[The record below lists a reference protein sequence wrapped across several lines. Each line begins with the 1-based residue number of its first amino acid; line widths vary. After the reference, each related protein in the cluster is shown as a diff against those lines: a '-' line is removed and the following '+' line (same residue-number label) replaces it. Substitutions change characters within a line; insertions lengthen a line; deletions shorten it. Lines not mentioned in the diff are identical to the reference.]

1 MSLELDSAVGERLK
15 FGEFE
20 LAPVA
25 RALWRRGEQVKLGS
39 RALEILI
46 ALASR
51 PGQIVSKDD
60 LTQLVWRGAFVDET
74 ALRVG
79 ISAVRKA
86 LGPGGDRYIATVP
99 CRGYCFVRDVETTA
113 TKPTPER
120 SHFKRLK
127 PQRLPAQIARVVGR
141 DEVLV
146 ALAAEAN
153 RHRLLSLVGPG
164 GIGKTTVALE
174 LARKLDN
181 SYKDH
186 AHFVDLAS
194 LADPRLVSTAVA
206 STFEFQTLA
215 RDPLAELVVLLQDKE
230 ALLVLDNCEHLIEAV
245 AVLTER
251 IIAEAPGVHILAT
264 SREPLRA
271 TGEWVH
277 RLSSL
282 ELPPTAPAP
291 SAAEALSFSAI
302 QLFTERAMASL
313 ESFRLTDANTPI
325 VADICRRVEGIPL
338 AIELAA
344 ARVDSFGIQE
354 LADRL
359 GDQLSVLAN
368 GRRTALPRHR
378 TIRATLDWSY
388 QLLPPTEQVMLC
400 RLAIFRGTFTLASAT
415 AVATCEK
422 FRDVFDPIAN
432 LVAKS
437 LITADVSGE
446 IVHYRLLDITRAYA
460 MEKLE
465 QRGEYAVMS
474 GRRAAYCCAVLD
486 TAERDWERQ
495 SKTEW
500 LRSYARLIDDVRAAL
515 DWAFSSTGD
524 ESLGIALTAAST
536 PIWFALSLVRE
547 YRERAQR
554 ALEAIPTALV
564 AKPELE
570 MKINVALGA
579 AIFNTQGIV
588 PGIATAYARA
598 LEIAEHL
605 GAPTYALRALWGL
618 ARERYVQG
626 DYRAALTFCERFGQ
640 LAETSGDQAAGLVH
654 DRMMALALHL
664 VGRQA
669 QARPYADRTLNHPAA
684 AIRTAH
690 KSFQE
695 YDNRVAARSHLA
707 RILWVQGFPDQA
719 AAIAQ
724 EGVAHG
730 LSLEYPPPLCY
741 ILAYAA
747 CPIAFWNGDTATA
760 TSYVQLL
767 LRQSANLSFGYW
779 RSWRYC
785 YEQVAVLGDDD
796 GTFEFKQR
804 LDALR
809 ASAISPIYSDLLSTL
824 REDLSGP
831 ATIARAE
838 AGEAGWC
845 TAEILRVKGIKILKH
860 GGANAAE
867 TAEVALLRSLD
878 IALQQGA
885 HAWELRT
892 ATSLARL
899 WRDQGKP
906 QRARELLSP
915 VYGWFTEGFDTRDLK
930 EAKALL
936 DELHV

>member
-1 MSLELDSAVGERLK
+1 MSLQLDSAVGERLR

-25 RALWRRGEQVKLGS
+25 RALWRRGEQVRLGS
-39 RALEILI
+39 RALDILI

-51 PGQIVSKDD
+51 PGQILSKDD
-60 LTQLVWRGAFVDET
+60 LTQLVWRGTFVDET

-86 LGPGGDRYIATVP
+86 LGTGGDRYIATVP
-99 CRGYCFVRDVETTA
+99 CRGYCFVLDVKNTPA
-113 TKPTPER
+113 KPAPEPPQIE
-120 SHFKRLK
+120 RLK

-141 DEVLV
+141 DEVIV
-146 ALAAEAN
+146 ALAAEASH
-153 RHRLLSLVGPG
+153 RRLLSLVGPG

-194 LADPRLVSTAVA
+194 LADPRLLPTAVA
-206 STFEFQTLA
+206 STFEFQTLSQ
-215 RDPLAELVVLLQDKE
+215 DPLAELIVLLQHKE

-251 IIAEAPGVHILAT
+251 IVAEVPGVYILAT

-282 ELPPTAPAP
+282 ELPPEAPAP
-291 SAAEALSFSAI
+291 SAAEAPSFSAI

-344 ARVDSFGIQE
+344 ARVGCFGIQE

-422 FRDVFDPIAN
+422 LPDVFDPIAN

-437 LITADVSGE
+437 LITADVSGD

-460 MEKLE
+460 TEKLE
-465 QRGEYAVMS
+465 QRGEYAEMS
-474 GRRAAYCCAVLD
+474 RRRAAYCCAVLGN
-486 TAERDWERQ
+486 AERDWERQ

-515 DWAFSSTGD
+515 DWAFSSIGD
-524 ESLGIALTAAST
+524 ASLGITLTAAST
-536 PIWFALSLVRE
+536 PVWFALSFVRE

-554 ALEAIPTALV
+554 ALEAIPTALI

-579 AIFNTQGIV
+579 AIFNTQGVV

-598 LEIAEHL
+598 LEIADHL
-605 GAPTYALRALWGL
+605 GASTYALRALWGL

-626 DYRAALTFCERFGQ
+626 DYRAALKFCERFGQ

-669 QARPYADRTLNHPAA
+669 EARPYADQTLNHPAA

-690 KSFQE
+690 KSFHE

-724 EGVAHG
+724 EGVVHG

-747 CPIAFWNGDTATA
+747 CPIAFWNGDMALA
-760 TSYVQLL
+760 TSYVELL
-767 LRQSANLSFGYW
+767 LKQSANLSFGYW
-779 RSWRYC
+779 QSWRCC
-785 YEQVAVLGDDD
+785 YEQVAALRDDD

-804 LDALR
+804 LDSLR

-824 REDLSGP
+824 REELTGP
-831 ATIARAE
+831 ETIARAE
-838 AGEAGWC
+838 EGEAGWC
-845 TAEILRVKGIKILKH
+845 TAEILRVKGMKILKH
-860 GGANAAE
+860 GGPNAPEAAE
-867 TAEVALLRSLD
+867 VSLLRSLD
-878 IALQQGA
+878 IARQQGA
-885 HAWELRT
+885 LAWELRT

-899 WRDQGKP
+899 WGERRHVAQ
-906 QRARELLSP
+906 ARELLAP
-915 VYGWFTEGFDTRDLK
+915 VYGRFSEGFATADLRT
-930 EAKALL
+930 AKCVM
-936 DELHV
+936 DELA

>member
-1 MSLELDSAVGERLK
+1 M
-15 FGEFE
+15 
-20 LAPVA
+20 
-25 RALWRRGEQVKLGS
+25 
-39 RALEILI
+39 
-46 ALASR
+46 
-51 PGQIVSKDD
+51 
-60 LTQLVWRGAFVDET
+60 
-74 ALRVG
+74 
-79 ISAVRKA
+79 
-86 LGPGGDRYIATVP
+86 
-99 CRGYCFVRDVETTA
+99 
-113 TKPTPER
+113 
-120 SHFKRLK
+120 
-127 PQRLPAQIARVVGR
+127 
-141 DEVLV
+141 
-146 ALAAEAN
+146 
-153 RHRLLSLVGPG
+153 
-164 GIGKTTVALE
+164 
-174 LARKLDN
+174 
-181 SYKDH
+181 
-186 AHFVDLAS
+186 
-194 LADPRLVSTAVA
+194 
-206 STFEFQTLA
+206 
-215 RDPLAELVVLLQDKE
+215 
-230 ALLVLDNCEHLIEAV
+230 LDNCEHLIEAV

-251 IIAEAPGVHILAT
+251 IIAETPGVHILAT

-271 TGEWVH
+271 AGEWVH

-282 ELPPTAPAP
+282 ELPPVAPPP
-291 SAAEALSFSAI
+291 SAAAALSFSAI

-344 ARVDSFGIQE
+344 ARVDCFGIQE

-359 GDQLSVLAN
+359 GDQLTVLTK

-378 TIRATLDWSY
+378 TMRATLDWSY
-388 QLLPPTEQVMLC
+388 QLLPPDEQAMLS
-400 RLAIFRGTFTLASAT
+400 RLAIFRGTFTLAAAT

-422 FRDVFDPIAN
+422 HGDGFDSIAN

-465 QRGEYAVMS
+465 QRGEYAAMS

-486 TAERDWERQ
+486 NAERDWERQ

-524 ESLGIALTAAST
+524 ASLGIALTAAST
-536 PIWFALSLVRE
+536 PVWFALSFVRE

-554 ALEAIPTALV
+554 ALEAIPTAV
-564 AKPELE
+564 IAKPELE

-588 PGIATAYARA
+588 PEIATAYARA
-598 LEIAEHL
+598 LEIAERL
-605 GAPTYALRALWGL
+605 GASTYALRALWGL

-626 DYRAALTFCERFGQ
+626 DYRAALGFCERFGQ
-640 LAETSGDQAAGLVH
+640 LAKTSGDQAAGLVH

-669 QARPYADRTLNHPAA
+669 EARPYADRTLNHPAA

-747 CPIAFWNGDTATA
+747 CPIAFWNGDIARA

-767 LRQSANLSFGYW
+767 LKQSANLSFGYW
-779 RSWRYC
+779 RSWRYY
-785 YEQVAVLGDDD
+785 YEQVATLWDDD

-804 LDALR
+804 LDSLR
-809 ASAISPIYSDLLSTL
+809 ASATSPIYSDLLSTL
-824 REDLSGP
+824 REELVGP
-831 ATIARAE
+831 ETIARAE

-845 TAEILRVKGIKILKH
+845 TAEILRVKGMKIWKH
-860 GGANAAE
+860 GGPNAAE
-867 TAEVALLRSLD
+867 AAEVSLLRSLD
-878 IALQQGA
+878 IARQQGA

-899 WRDQGKP
+899 WRERRHVAQ
-906 QRARELLSP
+906 ARELLAP
-915 VYGWFTEGFDTRDLK
+915 VYGRFREGFATADLRT
-930 EAKALL
+930 AKSVM
-936 DELHV
+936 DELA